1 LPIFRQNEN
10 CPIINH
16 YKVIVMSQ
24 QQMKETIVK
33 FPNGKIENYPRYTIG
48 KELTKNE
55 EFKDLNIVAFLFNKK
70 LVSLH
75 KSLSSSKVEIKPVT
89 LEDDGD
95 AAIFIYTSS
104 LTFVFGMTLDSM
116 MDSKK
121 HTVTSEHQL
130 GQGIYFEISNFEDID
145 EEFTQKIAK
154 KMRNFIE
161 KDLIIEEDKI
171 PFEDALE
178 YFENQKNQIYSGELI
193 KSKNESF
200 VKVNTCNGYSQ
211 LYHTPLSYSTGTLP
225 KDFEIKPF
233 LGGILFEFPNILD
246 LHHIDY
252 FNNSLIPLYK
262 ESSKLNCLTRNH

>member
-1 LPIFRQNEN
+1 
-10 CPIINH
+10 
-16 YKVIVMSQ
+16 MS
-24 QQMKETIVK
+24 QMKETTVK
-33 FPNGKIENYPRYTIG
+33 FPSGKIVNYPRYTIG
-48 KELTKNE
+48 KDVTKNE
-55 EFKDLNIVAFLFNKK
+55 EFKDKNIVAFLFNKK

-75 KSLSSSKVEIKPVT
+75 KSLSCSKVEIQPVT
-89 LEDDGD
+89 LKGDGD
-95 AAIFIYTSS
+95 VAIFIYTSS
-104 LTFVFGMTLDSM
+104 LTFIFGMALDSM

-130 GQGIYFEISNFEDID
+130 GQGIYFEISNFDDID
-145 EEFTQKIAK
+145 EAFTEKIAEK
-154 KMRNFIE
+154 LRDIIE

-178 YFENQKNQIYSGELI
+178 YFEKQKNQIYSAELI

-200 VKVNTCNGYSQ
+200 VKVNTCEGYSQ
-211 LYHTPLSYSTGTLP
+211 LYHTPLSYSTGSLP

-233 LGGILFEFPNILD
+233 LGGILFEFPKILD

-262 ESSKLNCLTRNH
+262 ESSNLIFFKYDIKMNGAKNWIWIVLGN